1 MNVIINNQ
9 KIITNKQIIRVLKL
23 ARFKNL
29 DNTKLIVLEKKS
41 DIFQA
46 RKIIYYTHFL
56 ETYNCE
62 GVYNQYY
69 DFTIVKLYNL
79 EGNTEDK
86 RLYGMGVILH
96 ELKHRDDLMLNG
108 KTNEISADKY
118 AKKFLNNN
126 SNAIKDILKLKEE
139 GEIEDF

>member
-9 KIITNKQIIRVLKL
+9 NIITNKQIIRVLKL
-23 ARFKNL
+23 AKFKNL
-29 DNTKLIVLEKKS
+29 DNAKLIVLEKKV

-46 RKIIYYTHFL
+46 KKIIYYIHFL
-56 ETYNCE
+56 QTYNCE

-79 EGNTEDK
+79 EGTTEDK
-86 RLYGMGVILH
+86 KLYGIGVLLH
-96 ELKHRDDLMLNG
+96 ELKHRDDLMING

-126 SNAIKDILKLKEE
+126 SNAIKDILKLKDEW
-139 GEIEDF
+139 EIEDF

>member
-9 KIITNKQIIRVLKL
+9 NIVTNKQINRVLKL
-23 ARFKNL
+23 TKFKDL
-29 DNTKLIVLEKKS
+29 DNTILIVLEKKA

-46 RKIIYYTHFL
+46 KRIIYYVHFL
-56 ETYNCE
+56 QTYNCE
-62 GVYNQYY
+62 GVYNQCY

-79 EGNTEDK
+79 EGNIEDK
-86 RLYGMGVILH
+86 RLYGIGVLLH

-108 KTNEISADKY
+108 NTNEISADKY

-126 SNAIKDILKLKEE
+126 SNVIKDILKLKDEWK
-139 GEIEDF
+139 IEDF

>member
-9 KIITNKQIIRVLKL
+9 NIITNKQISRVLKL
-23 ARFKNL
+23 AKFKNL
-29 DNTKLIVLEKKS
+29 DTTKLLVLEKKI

-46 RKIIYYTHFL
+46 KKIIYYIHFL
-56 ETYNCE
+56 QTYNCE
-62 GVYNQYY
+62 GLYNQSY

-86 RLYGMGVILH
+86 RLYGMGVLLH
-96 ELKHRDDLMLNG
+96 ELKHRDDLMCNG
-108 KTNEISADKY
+108 STNEISADKY

-126 SNAIKDILKLKEE
+126 SNAIKYILKLKEE
-139 GEIEDF
+139 WEIEDF